1 MLSIEQAKLKLV
13 NLQLSKSQNEKRLL
27 ELGFEANILKQK
39 LQLEK
44 Q

>member
-1 MLSIEQAKLKLV
+1 MSIEQVKLELA
-13 NLQLSKSQNEKRLL
+13 NLQLSKSQNEKKLL